1 MVPKSE
7 LDSQRPAL
15 LLTALHRLYGF
26 LGRQYSVCERSEID
40 KGGRIAIAPFVV
52 LWSRRRIFCDGYLEA
67 LLEQL
72 AQVRFDAHVGEHTA
86 KNDLAFAELENEVVG
101 LWPPHP
107 VRCGYDGFAILDVG
121 LKTLQPVCTGP
132 FEAIEI

>member
-26 LGRQYSVCERSEID
+26 LGCQYSVCEKSEID
-40 KGGRIAIAPFVV
+40 KRRRIAVAPFGV
-52 LWSRRRIFCDGYLEA
+52 LWPSRRIFCDGYLEA
-67 LLEQL
+67 LLEQF

-86 KNDLAFAELENEVVG
+86 KNDLADLAFAEL
-101 LWPPHP
+101 
-107 VRCGYDGFAILDVG
+107 
-121 LKTLQPVCTGP
+121 
-132 FEAIEI
+132 